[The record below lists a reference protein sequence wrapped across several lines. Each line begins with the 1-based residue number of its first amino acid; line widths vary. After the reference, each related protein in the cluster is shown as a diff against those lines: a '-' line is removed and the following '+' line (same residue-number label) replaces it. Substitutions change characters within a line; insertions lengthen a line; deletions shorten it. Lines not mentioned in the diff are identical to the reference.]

1 MIQQQKTKN
10 QNKTKSELLR
20 KKPMKGFLDSHQT
33 FPTPITFT
41 LLLLKK
47 TFNPSK
53 VKNRK
58 FFDLFPY

>member
-1 MIQQQKTKN
+1 
-10 QNKTKSELLR
+10 
-20 KKPMKGFLDSHQT
+20 MKGFLDSHQT